1 MKTNVKRLF
10 EISYLTGKN
19 GVKYRLDS
27 ESVRVRYHRYK
38 MHKKH
43 LALQVG

>member
-1 MKTNVKRLF
+1 MKTNMKRLF

-19 GVKYRLDS
+19 GIKYRLDS
-27 ESVRVRYHRYK
+27 ESVRVRYFQYK
-38 MHKKH
+38 MMKKH